1 MSGLLLP
8 SCCPPEVTCQCASCN
23 ALCIEFAVKWAQRGS
38 GFKIQTKN
46 CFWIVMDLV
55 LLLWAMSC
63 NSIFELNTC
72 SLAAGD
78 VGQSN
83 IIGSFVETHHFF
95 SAAFCL
101 CLSVTSWTTS
111 KSYRP
116 VSNHFCCANSMLEA
130 ETVKCS
136 ALKSKNVIGT
146 TRSIFF
152 FFFLLFRVL
161 KNFWH
166 HRVHINHDHTPKIS

>member
-1 MSGLLLP
+1 MLF
-8 SCCPPEVTCQCASCN
+8 
-23 ALCIEFAVKWAQRGS
+23 ALNLQWSELNRVLVSKYKQ
-38 GFKIQTKN
+38 KT
-46 CFWIVMDLV
+46 V

-101 CLSVTSWTTS
+101 CLSVSSWTTS
-111 KSYRP
+111 KSYWP
-116 VSNHFCCANSMLEA
+116 VANHFCCSNSMLEA

-136 ALKSKNVIGT
+136 ALNLKCHWHHTVH
-146 TRSIFF
+146 FF
-152 FFFLLFRVL
+152 FFFTFPCIEEFLASQS
-161 KNFWH
+161 
-166 HRVHINHDHTPKIS
+166 VHQPWPHAEDKLIVPLQAELQCHISLTLTFSSMTSVDD

>member
-1 MSGLLLP
+1 MLNVRPPAALLRSHANVLH
-8 SCCPPEVTCQCASCN
+8 VMLF
-23 ALCIEFAVKWAQRGS
+23 ALNLQWSELNRVLVSKYKQ
-38 GFKIQTKN
+38 KT
-46 CFWIVMDLV
+46 V

-101 CLSVTSWTTS
+101 CLSVSSWTTS
-111 KSYRP
+111 KSYWP
-116 VSNHFCCANSMLEA
+116 VANHFCCSNSMLEA

-136 ALKSKNVIGT
+136 ALNLKCHWHHTVH
-146 TRSIFF
+146 F

-166 HRVHINHDHTPKIS
+166 HRVCINHDHTQKIS